1 MPHRRLFKKTDT
13 WEYGFETRAHE
24 QPLEAPK
31 KRRALTTVLFA
42 AAFFAGAAFAAFAG
56 DQLAQV
62 NSDASSAGAVATSD
76 ATASDA
82 TASDPTATPDATSPD
97 AASTADPS
105 SDPTAAAPATSD
117 TSTASATP
125 DAGAAETA
133 DPNADAQPDY
143 ITPARGSS
151 STASAAS
158 TPSTSPTTVKK
169 LAAGKPRP
177 GGRANKQQVRALL
190 VPKSRPAPPPEVEG
204 PAQNATIWLNSPL
217 PDPTPPAVRL
227 STRFARH
234 LRMAS
239 TGVGVN
245 WALVLAILRARGLTG
260 HNPADK
266 GTLVALS
273 KRLASIERSVQGD
286 WATALA
292 YGGTPT
298 FADKVQALARYD
310 RAVGLDALVT
320 GLESVKQALGQKLL
334 SDPSIQIYAGGRND
348 IANNKVDVRVLAL
361 ISYLHEAFG
370 EVTVSCLIS
379 GHRLYARP
387 GVVSAHIFG
396 RAVDIAALG
405 GTSIL
410 GHQQPGGVTEQAVRD
425 ILLLPSEDM
434 PKQVISLLGL
444 GGPSFPLA
452 DHYNHIHVGY

>member
-13 WEYGFETRAHE
+13 WEYGFDTRAHE

-31 KRRALTTVLFA
+31 KRRALTSVLFA

-62 NSDASSAGAVATSD
+62 NSDASSAGAVA
-76 ATASDA
+76 ASDTAGSSPTA
-82 TASDPTATPDATSPD
+82 TDATATPDATSAD
-97 AASTADPS
+97 AAPTV
-105 SDPTAAAPATSD
+105 DPTAAAPTASD
-117 TSTASATP
+117 ASTAAATP
-125 DAGAAETA
+125 DTSATA
-133 DPNADAQPDY
+133 TDPNADAQPDY
-143 ITPARGSS
+143 LTPARGSS
-151 STASAAS
+151 STSAATAAS
-158 TPSTSPTTVKK
+158 PSQPAVRKIAAATP
-169 LAAGKPRP
+169 RRN
-177 GGRANKQQVRALL
+177 GRVNKQQLRVLL
-190 VPKSRPAPPPEVEG
+190 VPKSRPAPPPEIEG
-204 PAQNATIWLNSPL
+204 SAQNATIWLNSPL

-227 STRFARH
+227 SMRFARH
-234 LRMAS
+234 LKFAS
-239 TGVGVN
+239 AGAGVN
-245 WALVLAILRARGLTG
+245 WALELAILRAKGLTG

-266 GTLVALS
+266 GTLLALS
-273 KRLASIERSVQGD
+273 KRLASIERNVQGD

-292 YGGTPT
+292 FGGTPD

-310 RAVGLDALVT
+310 RAVGLGALVN
-320 GLESVKQALGQKLL
+320 GLESVKQSLGQKLL
-334 SDPSIQIYAGGRND
+334 DDPSIEIYPGGRND

-361 ISYLHEAFG
+361 IAYLHEAFG

-387 GVVSAHIFG
+387 GVISAHIFG

-410 GHQQPGGVTEQAVRD
+410 GHQQPGGLTQEAVKD
-425 ILLLPSEDM
+425 ILMLPSEDM

-452 DHYNHIHVGY
+452 DHYNHIHIGY

>member
-13 WEYGFETRAHE
+13 WEYGFDTRAHE

-31 KRRALTTVLFA
+31 KRRALTSVLFA

-62 NSDASSAGAVATSD
+62 NSDASSAGAVAASD
-76 ATASDA
+76 TAGSSPTASDA
-82 TASDPTATPDATSPD
+82 ASAPDATSAD
-97 AASTADPS
+97 AAPTV
-105 SDPTAAAPATSD
+105 DPTAAPTASDASTAAATSD
-117 TSTASATP
+117 TSATA
-125 DAGAAETA
+125 A

-151 STASAAS
+151 STSPATA
-158 TPSTSPTTVKK
+158 PSPSQATVKK
-169 LAAGKPRP
+169 IAATAPRP
-177 GGRANKQQVRALL
+177 GGRANKQQLRVLL
-190 VPKSRPAPPPEVEG
+190 VPKSRPAPPPEIEG

-227 STRFARH
+227 SMRFARH
-234 LRMAS
+234 LKFAS
-239 TGVGVN
+239 AGAGVN
-245 WALVLAILRARGLTG
+245 WALELAILRAKGLTG

-273 KRLASIERSVQGD
+273 KRLASIERNVQGD

-292 YGGTPT
+292 YGGTPD

-310 RAVGLDALVT
+310 RAVGLGALVN
-320 GLESVKQALGQKLL
+320 GLESVKQSLGQKLL
-334 SDPSIQIYAGGRND
+334 DDPAVEIYGGGRSD
-348 IANNKVDVRVLAL
+348 IANNKVDVRVLAV
-361 ISYLHEAFG
+361 IAYMREAFG
-370 EVTVSCLIS
+370 QVTVSCLIS

-387 GVVSAHIFG
+387 GVISAHIFG

-410 GHQQPGGVTEQAVRD
+410 GHQQPGGVTEQAVKD
-425 ILLLPSEDM
+425 ILMLPSEDM

-452 DHYNHIHVGY
+452 DHYNHIHIGY

>member
-13 WEYGFETRAHE
+13 WEYGFDTRAHE

-42 AAFFAGAAFAAFAG
+42 ASFFAGAAFTAFAG
-56 DQLAQV
+56 DQLASI
-62 NSDASSAGAVATSD
+62 NSNPAVDASAGPAATSD
-76 ATASDA
+76 TASSGATASDA
-82 TASDPTATPDATSPD
+82 TATLGATSPE
-97 AASTADPS
+97 AASTADP
-105 SDPTAAAPATSD
+105 TAAAPTASD
-117 TSTASATP
+117 ASTAAATP
-125 DAGAAETA
+125 DASAAAT

-151 STASAAS
+151 STSAA
-158 TPSTSPTTVKK
+158 TAPSASQTTVKK
-169 LAAGKPRP
+169 IAAATPRRN
-177 GGRANKQQVRALL
+177 GRANKQQLRVFL
-190 VPKSRPAPPPEVEG
+190 VPKSRPAPPPEIEG
-204 PAQNATIWLNSPL
+204 PSQFATIWLNSPL

-227 STRFARH
+227 SKRFARH
-234 LRMAS
+234 LKFA
-239 TGVGVN
+239 TAGAGVN
-245 WALVLAILRARGLTG
+245 WALELAILRAKGLTG
-260 HNPADK
+260 HNPADR

-273 KRLASIERSVQGD
+273 NRLASIQRNVQGD

-292 YGGTPT
+292 YGGTPD

-310 RAVGLDALVT
+310 RAVGLGALVN
-320 GLESVKQALGQKLL
+320 GLESVKQSLGQKLL
-334 SDPSIQIYAGGRND
+334 DDPSIQIYGGGRSD
-348 IANNKVDVRVLAL
+348 IANNKVDVRVLAV
-361 ISYLHEAFG
+361 IAYLHEAFG
-370 EVTVSCLIS
+370 QVAVSCLIS

-387 GVVSAHIFG
+387 GVISAHIFG

-410 GHQQPGGVTEQAVRD
+410 GHQQPGGVTEDAVKD

>member
-13 WEYGFETRAHE
+13 WEYGFDTRAQE

-31 KRRALTTVLFA
+31 KRRALTTALFA
-42 AAFFAGAAFAAFAG
+42 AAFFAGAAFTAFAG
-56 DQLAQV
+56 DQWAQI
-62 NSDASSAGAVATSD
+62 NGSATDAGAGAVAT
-76 ATASDA
+76 SDA
-82 TASDPTATPDATSPD
+82 TASDPTATPDATS
-97 AASTADPS
+97 ANATAS
-105 SDPTAAAPATSD
+105 SDPTAAAPAASD
-117 TSTASATP
+117 ASTAAATP
-125 DAGAAETA
+125 DASAATA
-133 DPNADAQPDY
+133 TDPNADMQPDY

-151 STASAAS
+151 STSAAS
-158 TPSTSPTTVKK
+158 ASSPTQATVKRI
-169 LAAGKPRP
+169 AATKPRP
-177 GGRANKQQVRALL
+177 GGRANKQQLRVFL
-190 VPKSRPAPPPEVEG
+190 VPKSRPAPPPEIEG

-227 STRFARH
+227 SMRFARH
-234 LRMAS
+234 LKFAS
-239 TGVGVN
+239 AGAGVN
-245 WALVLAILRARGLTG
+245 WALELAILRAKGLTG

-266 GTLVALS
+266 GTLLALS
-273 KRLASIERSVQGD
+273 KRLASIERNVQGD

-292 YGGTPT
+292 FGGTPD

-310 RAVGLDALVT
+310 RAVGLGALVN
-320 GLESVKQALGQKLL
+320 GLESVKQSLGQKLL
-334 SDPSIQIYAGGRND
+334 DDPSIEIYAGGRND

-361 ISYLHEAFG
+361 IAYLHEAFG

-387 GVVSAHIFG
+387 GVISAHIFG

-410 GHQQPGGVTEQAVRD
+410 GHQQPGGLTQEAVKD
-425 ILLLPSEDM
+425 ILMLPSEDM

-452 DHYNHIHVGY
+452 DHYNHIHIGY

>member
-1 MPHRRLFKKTDT
+1 MPRRRLFKKTDT
-13 WEYGFETRAHE
+13 WEYGFDSRAHE
-24 QPLEAPK
+24 QPLAAPK
-31 KRRALTTVLFA
+31 KRRAVSTVLFA
-42 AAFFAGAAFAAFAG
+42 AAFFAGAAFTAFAG
-56 DQLAQV
+56 DQLAQINGNTAV
-62 NSDASSAGAVATSD
+62 DTTAGAVAS
-76 ATASDA
+76 SDA
-82 TASDPTATPDATSPD
+82 TASDPTATPDATSPNS
-97 AASTADPS
+97 APAADPS
-105 SDPTAAAPATSD
+105 SDPTAAPQTSD
-117 TSTASATP
+117 ASSASAMP
-125 DAGAAETA
+125 DASSADTT

-143 ITPARGSS
+143 ITPARGSNS
-151 STASAAS
+151 SDATASAPRAS
-158 TPSTSPTTVKK
+158 PATTVKK
-169 LAAGKPRP
+169 LAAAKPRAN
-177 GGRANKQQVRALL
+177 GRANKQQLRVLL
-190 VPKSRPAPPPEVEG
+190 VPKSRPAPPPEIEG

-227 STRFARH
+227 SMRFARH
-234 LRMAS
+234 LRVA
-239 TGVGVN
+239 TAAGGVD
-245 WALVLAILRARGLTG
+245 WALELAILRAKGLTG
-260 HNPADK
+260 HNPADR
-266 GTLVALS
+266 GTLIALS
-273 KRLASIERSVQGD
+273 KRLASIERTVQGD

-310 RAVGLDALVT
+310 RAVGLDALVN
-320 GLESVKQALGQKLL
+320 GLESVKQSLGQKIL
-334 SDPSIQIYAGGRND
+334 SDPSIEIYAGGRND

-387 GVVSAHIFG
+387 GVISAHIFG

-405 GTSIL
+405 GTSIV
-410 GHQQPGGVTEQAVRD
+410 GHQQPGGVTEQAVKD

>member
-13 WEYGFETRAHE
+13 WEYGFDTRAHE
-24 QPLEAPK
+24 QPLVAPK
-31 KRRALTTVLFA
+31 KRRALTSVLFA

-62 NSDASSAGAVATSD
+62 NSDASSAGAVAASD
-76 ATASDA
+76 TAAGSPTASDA
-82 TASDPTATPDATSPD
+82 TATPDATSAD
-97 AASTADPS
+97 AASTA
-105 SDPTAAAPATSD
+105 DPTAAAPATSD
-117 TSTASATP
+117 VSTAAATP
-125 DAGAAETA
+125 DASATA
-133 DPNADAQPDY
+133 IDPNADAQPDY

-151 STASAAS
+151 STSAA
-158 TPSTSPTTVKK
+158 TVPSSSQTTVKK
-169 LAAGKPRP
+169 IAAATPRRH
-177 GGRANKQQVRALL
+177 GRVNKQQLRVLL
-190 VPKSRPAPPPEVEG
+190 VPKSRPAPPPEIEG

-227 STRFARH
+227 SMRFARH
-234 LRMAS
+234 LKFAS
-239 TGVGVN
+239 AGAGVN
-245 WALVLAILRARGLTG
+245 WALELAILRAKGLTG

-273 KRLASIERSVQGD
+273 KHLATIERNVQGD

-292 YGGTPT
+292 YGGTPD

-310 RAVGLDALVT
+310 RAVGLGALVN
-320 GLESVKQALGQKLL
+320 GLESVKQSLGQKLL
-334 SDPSIQIYAGGRND
+334 DDPSVEIYAGGRND
-348 IANNKVDVRVLAL
+348 IANNKVDVRVLAV
-361 ISYLHEAFG
+361 IAYLREAFG
-370 EVTVSCLIS
+370 QVTVSCLIS

-387 GVVSAHIFG
+387 GVISAHIFG

-410 GHQQPGGVTEQAVRD
+410 GHQQPGGVTEDAVKD

-452 DHYNHIHVGY
+452 DHYNHIHIGY